1 MQYTAF
7 LASLLAAFAASATAA
22 PVSQD
27 VPAPTLAPAP
37 EPKPASA
44 PAPPSPS
51 KPAPA
56 VEAVPKDE
64 QNINDAASKL
74 VTKLQCT
81 NYTSTG
87 TLKLDGKTVSLKD
100 SDLVLSGGDE
110 LTLVFQECKSNIL
123 NVESKGTMHYGIISP
138 KGSVKEKCLR
148 PAALAQPDQHLQVQD
163 CSMSDDSS
171 QMSQFFEFNEKGKT
185 LAFLGHLDASK
196 HYMANEKDNFFVVS
210 PEGEGKSLALA

>member
-1 MQYTAF
+1 M
-7 LASLLAAFAASATAA
+7 
-22 PVSQD
+22 
-27 VPAPTLAPAP
+27 
-37 EPKPASA
+37 
-44 PAPPSPS
+44 
-51 KPAPA
+51 
-56 VEAVPKDE
+56 PKDE

-148 PAALAQPDQHLQVQD
+148 PAALAQPDQHLQVQN

-171 QMSQFFEFNEKGKT
+171 QMSQFFEFNENGKT

>member
-1 MQYTAF
+1 MQCTAF
-7 LASLLAAFAASATAA
+7 LASVLAAFAASASAA
-22 PVSQD
+22 PVSPD
-27 VPAPTLAPAP
+27 VSAPISAPAP
-37 EPKPASA
+37 EPQSA
-44 PAPPSPS
+44 PAPPSE
-51 KPAPA
+51 PAPV

-87 TLKLDGKTVSLKD
+87 MLKLDDKTVMLKD

-123 NVESKGTMHYGIISP
+123 DVESKGTMHYGIISP
-138 KGSVKEKCLR
+138 KGSEKQQCLR
-148 PAALAQPDQHLQVQD
+148 PTALAQPDQHLQVQD

-171 QMSQFFEFNEKGKT
+171 QMSQFFEFNENGKT
-185 LAFLGHLDASK
+185 LAFLGHLDATK
-196 HYMANEKDNFFVVS
+196 HYSANEKDNFFVVS
-210 PEGEGKSLALA
+210 PEGAGQSLVLV

>member
-1 MQYTAF
+1 MQCTAF
-7 LASLLAAFAASATAA
+7 LASLLAAFAASASAA
-22 PVSQD
+22 PVLQD
-27 VPAPTLAPAP
+27 VSAPISAP
-37 EPKPASA
+37 A
-44 PAPPSPS
+44 PAPPSE
-51 KPAPA
+51 PAPV

-87 TLKLDGKTVSLKD
+87 MMKLDDKTVMLKD

-123 NVESKGTMHYGIISP
+123 DVESKGTMHYGIISP
-138 KGSVKEKCLR
+138 KGSEKQQCLR
-148 PAALAQPDQHLQVQD
+148 PTALAQPDQHLQVQD

-171 QMSQFFEFNEKGKT
+171 QMSQFFEFNENGKT
-185 LAFLGHLDASK
+185 LAFLGHLDATK
-196 HYMANEKDNFFVVS
+196 HYSANEKDNFFVVS
-210 PEGEGKSLALA
+210 PEGAGQSLVLV

>member
-7 LASLLAAFAASATAA
+7 LASLLAAFAASASAA
-22 PVSQD
+22 PVSPD
-27 VPAPTLAPAP
+27 VSAPISAPAP
-37 EPKPASA
+37 EPQSAPA
-44 PAPPSPS
+44 PAPPSE
-51 KPAPA
+51 PAPV

-87 TLKLDGKTVSLKD
+87 MLKLDDKTVMLKD

-123 NVESKGTMHYGIISP
+123 DVESKGTMHYGIISP
-138 KGSVKEKCLR
+138 KGSEKQQCLR
-148 PAALAQPDQHLQVQD
+148 PTALAQPDQHLQVQD

-171 QMSQFFEFNEKGKT
+171 QMSQFFEFNENGKT
-185 LAFLGHLDASK
+185 LAFLGHLDATK
-196 HYMANEKDNFFVVS
+196 HYSANEKDNFFVVS
-210 PEGEGKSLALA
+210 PEGAGQSLVLV

>member
-1 MQYTAF
+1 M
-7 LASLLAAFAASATAA
+7 
-22 PVSQD
+22 
-27 VPAPTLAPAP
+27 
-37 EPKPASA
+37 
-44 PAPPSPS
+44 
-51 KPAPA
+51 
-56 VEAVPKDE
+56 
-64 QNINDAASKL
+64 
-74 VTKLQCT
+74 
-81 NYTSTG
+81 
-87 TLKLDGKTVSLKD
+87 KLDDKTVMLKD

-148 PAALAQPDQHLQVQD
+148 PAALAQPDQHLQVQN

>member
-1 MQYTAF
+1 MQCTAF
-7 LASLLAAFAASATAA
+7 LASLLAAFAASASAA

-27 VPAPTLAPAP
+27 VSAPISAPAP
-37 EPKPASA
+37 EPQSAPA
-44 PAPPSPS
+44 PAPPSE
-51 KPAPA
+51 PAPV

-87 TLKLDGKTVSLKD
+87 MMKLDDKTVMLKD

-123 NVESKGTMHYGIISP
+123 DVESKGTMHYGIISP

-148 PAALAQPDQHLQVQD
+148 PAALAQPDQHLQVQN

>member
-1 MQYTAF
+1 MQCTAF
-7 LASLLAAFAASATAA
+7 LASLLAAFAASASAA
-22 PVSQD
+22 PVSPD
-27 VPAPTLAPAP
+27 VSAPISAPAP
-37 EPKPASA
+37 EPRSA
-44 PAPPSPS
+44 PAPPSE
-51 KPAPA
+51 PAPV

-87 TLKLDGKTVSLKD
+87 MLKLDDKTVMLKD

-138 KGSVKEKCLR
+138 KGSEKQQCLR
-148 PAALAQPDQHLQVQD
+148 PTALAQPDQHLQVQD

-171 QMSQFFEFNEKGKT
+171 QMSQFFEFNENGKT
-185 LAFLGHLDASK
+185 LAFLGHLDATK
-196 HYMANEKDNFFVVS
+196 HYSANEKDNFFVVS
-210 PEGEGKSLALA
+210 PEGAGQSLVLV

>member
-1 MQYTAF
+1 MQCTAF
-7 LASLLAAFAASATAA
+7 LASLLAAFAASASAA
-22 PVSQD
+22 PVSPD
-27 VPAPTLAPAP
+27 VSAPISAPAP
-37 EPKPASA
+37 EPRSA
-44 PAPPSPS
+44 PAPPSE
-51 KPAPA
+51 PAPV

-87 TLKLDGKTVSLKD
+87 MLKLDDKTVMLKD

-123 NVESKGTMHYGIISP
+123 DVESKGTVHYGIISP
-138 KGSVKEKCLR
+138 KGSEKQQCLR
-148 PAALAQPDQHLQVQD
+148 PTALAQPDQHLQVQD

-171 QMSQFFEFNEKGKT
+171 QMSQFFEFNENGKT
-185 LAFLGHLDASK
+185 LAFLGHLDATK
-196 HYMANEKDNFFVVS
+196 HYSANEKDNFFVVS
-210 PEGEGKSLALA
+210 PEGAGQSLVLV

>member
-1 MQYTAF
+1 MQCTAF
-7 LASLLAAFAASATAA
+7 LASLLAAFAASASAA
-22 PVSQD
+22 PVSPD
-27 VPAPTLAPAP
+27 VSAPISAPAP
-37 EPKPASA
+37 EPQSAPA
-44 PAPPSPS
+44 PAPPSE
-51 KPAPA
+51 PAPV

-87 TLKLDGKTVSLKD
+87 MLKLDDKTVMLKD

-123 NVESKGTMHYGIISP
+123 DVESKGTMHYGIISP

-148 PAALAQPDQHLQVQD
+148 PAALAQPDQHLQVQN

-171 QMSQFFEFNEKGKT
+171 QMSQFFEFNENGKT
-185 LAFLGHLDASK
+185 LAFLGHLDATK
-196 HYMANEKDNFFVVS
+196 HYSANEKDNFFVVS
-210 PEGEGKSLALA
+210 PEGAGQSLVLV

>member
-1 MQYTAF
+1 MQCTAF
-7 LASLLAAFAASATAA
+7 LASLLAAFAASASAA
-22 PVSQD
+22 PVSQE
-27 VPAPTLAPAP
+27 VSAPPLAPAP
-37 EPKPASA
+37 EPKSASA
-44 PAPPSPS
+44 PVPPPSE
-51 KPAPA
+51 PAPA

-87 TLKLDGKTVSLKD
+87 MLKLDGKTVSLKD

-148 PAALAQPDQHLQVQD
+148 PAALAQPDQHLQVQN

-171 QMSQFFEFNEKGKT
+171 QMSQFFEFNENGKT

>member
-1 MQYTAF
+1 MQCTAF
-7 LASLLAAFAASATAA
+7 LASVLAAFAASASAA
-22 PVSQD
+22 PVSPD
-27 VPAPTLAPAP
+27 VSAPISAP
-37 EPKPASA
+37 A
-44 PAPPSPS
+44 PAPPSE
-51 KPAPA
+51 PAPV

-87 TLKLDGKTVSLKD
+87 MLKLDDKTVMLKD

-123 NVESKGTMHYGIISP
+123 DVESKGTMHYGIISP
-138 KGSVKEKCLR
+138 KGSEKQQCLR
-148 PAALAQPDQHLQVQD
+148 PTALAQPDQHLQVQD

-171 QMSQFFEFNEKGKT
+171 QMSQFFEFNENGKT
-185 LAFLGHLDASK
+185 LAFLGHLDATK
-196 HYMANEKDNFFVVS
+196 HYSANEKDNFFVVS
-210 PEGEGKSLALA
+210 PEGAGQSLVLV

>member
-1 MQYTAF
+1 MQCTAF
-7 LASLLAAFAASATAA
+7 LASLLAAFAASASAA
-22 PVSQD
+22 PVSPD
-27 VPAPTLAPAP
+27 VSAPISAPAP
-37 EPKPASA
+37 EPQSA
-44 PAPPSPS
+44 PAPPSE
-51 KPAPA
+51 PAPV

-87 TLKLDGKTVSLKD
+87 MLKLDDKTVMLKD

-123 NVESKGTMHYGIISP
+123 DVESKGTVHYGIISP
-138 KGSVKEKCLR
+138 KGSEKQQCLR
-148 PAALAQPDQHLQVQD
+148 PTALAQPDQHLQVQD

-171 QMSQFFEFNEKGKT
+171 QMSQFFEFNENGKT
-185 LAFLGHLDASK
+185 LAFLGHLDATK
-196 HYMANEKDNFFVVS
+196 HYSANEKDNFFVVS
-210 PEGEGKSLALA
+210 PEGAGQSLVLV

>member
-7 LASLLAAFAASATAA
+7 LASLLAAFAASASAA

-27 VPAPTLAPAP
+27 VSAPISAPAP
-37 EPKPASA
+37 EPQSAPA
-44 PAPPSPS
+44 PAPPSE
-51 KPAPA
+51 PAPV

-87 TLKLDGKTVSLKD
+87 MMKLDDKTVMLKD

-123 NVESKGTMHYGIISP
+123 DVESKGTMHYGIISP
-138 KGSVKEKCLR
+138 KGSEKQQCLR
-148 PAALAQPDQHLQVQD
+148 PTALAQPDQHLQVQD

-171 QMSQFFEFNEKGKT
+171 QMSQFFEFNENGKT
-185 LAFLGHLDASK
+185 LAFLGHLDATK
-196 HYMANEKDNFFVVS
+196 HYSANEKDNFFVVS
-210 PEGEGKSLALA
+210 PEGAGQSLVLV

>member
-1 MQYTAF
+1 MQCTAF
-7 LASLLAAFAASATAA
+7 LASLLAAFAASASAA
-22 PVSQD
+22 PVSAD
-27 VPAPTLAPAP
+27 VSAPISAPAP
-37 EPKPASA
+37 EPQSAPA
-44 PAPPSPS
+44 PAPPSE
-51 KPAPA
+51 PAPV

-87 TLKLDGKTVSLKD
+87 MLKLDDKTVMLKD

-123 NVESKGTMHYGIISP
+123 DVESKGTMHYGIISP
-138 KGSVKEKCLR
+138 KGSEKQQCLR
-148 PAALAQPDQHLQVQD
+148 PTALAQPDQHLQVQD

-171 QMSQFFEFNEKGKT
+171 QMSQFFEFNENGKT
-185 LAFLGHLDASK
+185 LAFLGHLDATK
-196 HYMANEKDNFFVVS
+196 HYSANEKDNFFVVS
-210 PEGEGKSLALA
+210 PEGAGQSLVLV

>member
-7 LASLLAAFAASATAA
+7 LASLLAAFAASASAA

-100 SDLVLSGGDE
+100 LS
-110 LTLVFQECKSNIL
+110 LI
-123 NVESKGTMHYGIISP
+123 HI
-138 KGSVKEKCLR
+138 
-148 PAALAQPDQHLQVQD
+148 
-163 CSMSDDSS
+163 
-171 QMSQFFEFNEKGKT
+171 
-185 LAFLGHLDASK
+185 
-196 HYMANEKDNFFVVS
+196 
-210 PEGEGKSLALA
+210 

>member
-1 MQYTAF
+1 MQCTAF
-7 LASLLAAFAASATAA
+7 LASLLAAFAASASAA

-27 VPAPTLAPAP
+27 VSAPISAPAP
-37 EPKPASA
+37 EPQSAPA
-44 PAPPSPS
+44 PAPPSE
-51 KPAPA
+51 PAPV

-87 TLKLDGKTVSLKD
+87 MMKLDDKTVMLKD

-123 NVESKGTMHYGIISP
+123 DVESKGTMHYGIISP
-138 KGSVKEKCLR
+138 KGSEKQQCLR
-148 PAALAQPDQHLQVQD
+148 PTALAQPDQHLQVQD

-171 QMSQFFEFNEKGKT
+171 QMSQFFEFNENGKT
-185 LAFLGHLDASK
+185 LAFLGHLDATK
-196 HYMANEKDNFFVVS
+196 HYSANEKDNFL
-210 PEGEGKSLALA
+210 SLIHI

>member
-1 MQYTAF
+1 MQCTAF
-7 LASLLAAFAASATAA
+7 LASLLAAFAASASAA

-27 VPAPTLAPAP
+27 VSAPISAPAP
-37 EPKPASA
+37 EPQSAPA
-44 PAPPSPS
+44 PAPPSE
-51 KPAPA
+51 PAPV

-87 TLKLDGKTVSLKD
+87 MMKLDDKTVMLKD

-123 NVESKGTMHYGIISP
+123 DVESKGTMHYGIISP
-138 KGSVKEKCLR
+138 KGSEKQQCLR
-148 PAALAQPDQHLQVQD
+148 PTALAQPDQHLQVQD

-171 QMSQFFEFNEKGKT
+171 QMSQFFEFNENGKT
-185 LAFLGHLDASK
+185 LAFLGHLDATK
-196 HYMANEKDNFFVVS
+196 HL
-210 PEGEGKSLALA
+210 SLIHI

>member
-1 MQYTAF
+1 MQCTAF
-7 LASLLAAFAASATAA
+7 LASLLAAFAASASAA

-27 VPAPTLAPAP
+27 VSAPISAPAP
-37 EPKPASA
+37 EPQSAPA
-44 PAPPSPS
+44 PAPPSE
-51 KPAPA
+51 PAPV

-87 TLKLDGKTVSLKD
+87 MMKLDDKTVMLKD

-123 NVESKGTMHYGIISP
+123 DVESKGTMHYGIISP
-138 KGSVKEKCLR
+138 KGSEKQQCLR
-148 PAALAQPDQHLQVQD
+148 PTALAQPDQHLQVQD

-171 QMSQFFEFNEKGKT
+171 QMSQFFEFNENGKT
-185 LAFLGHLDASK
+185 LAFLGHLDATK
-196 HYMANEKDNFFVVS
+196 HYSANEKDNFFVVS
-210 PEGEGKSLALA
+210 PEGAGQSLVLV

>member
-1 MQYTAF
+1 MQCTAF
-7 LASLLAAFAASATAA
+7 LASLLAAFAASASAA
-22 PVSQD
+22 PVSPD
-27 VPAPTLAPAP
+27 VSAPISAPAP
-37 EPKPASA
+37 EPRSA
-44 PAPPSPS
+44 PAPPSE
-51 KPAPA
+51 PAPV

-87 TLKLDGKTVSLKD
+87 MMKLDDKTVMLKD

-123 NVESKGTMHYGIISP
+123 DVESKGTMHYGIISP
-138 KGSVKEKCLR
+138 KGSEKQQCLR
-148 PAALAQPDQHLQVQD
+148 PTALAQPDQHLQVQD

-171 QMSQFFEFNEKGKT
+171 QMSQFFEFNENGKT
-185 LAFLGHLDASK
+185 LAFLGHLDATK
-196 HYMANEKDNFFVVS
+196 HYSANEKDNFFVVS
-210 PEGEGKSLALA
+210 PEGAGQSLVLV

>member
-1 MQYTAF
+1 MQCTAF
-7 LASLLAAFAASATAA
+7 LASLLAAFAASASAA
-22 PVSQD
+22 PVSPD
-27 VPAPTLAPAP
+27 VSAPISAPAP
-37 EPKPASA
+37 EPQSAPA
-44 PAPPSPS
+44 PAPPSE
-51 KPAPA
+51 PAPV

-87 TLKLDGKTVSLKD
+87 MLKLDDKTVMLKD

-123 NVESKGTMHYGIISP
+123 DVESKGTMHYGIISP
-138 KGSVKEKCLR
+138 KGSEKQQCLR
-148 PAALAQPDQHLQVQD
+148 PTALAQPDQHLQVQD

-171 QMSQFFEFNEKGKT
+171 QMSQFFEFNENGKT
-185 LAFLGHLDASK
+185 LAFLGHLDATK
-196 HYMANEKDNFFVVS
+196 HYSANEKDNFFVVS
-210 PEGEGKSLALA
+210 PEGAGQSLVLV

>member
-1 MQYTAF
+1 MQCTAF
-7 LASLLAAFAASATAA
+7 LASLLAAFAASASAA
-22 PVSQD
+22 PVSPD
-27 VPAPTLAPAP
+27 VSAPISAPAP
-37 EPKPASA
+37 EPRSA
-44 PAPPSPS
+44 PAPPSE
-51 KPAPA
+51 PAPV

-87 TLKLDGKTVSLKD
+87 MLKLDDKTVMLKD

-123 NVESKGTMHYGIISP
+123 DVESKGTMHYGIISP
-138 KGSVKEKCLR
+138 KGSEKQQCLR
-148 PAALAQPDQHLQVQD
+148 PTALAQPDQHLQVQD

-171 QMSQFFEFNEKGKT
+171 QMSQFFEFNENGKT
-185 LAFLGHLDASK
+185 LAFLGHLDATK
-196 HYMANEKDNFFVVS
+196 HYSANEKDNFFVVS
-210 PEGEGKSLALA
+210 PEGAGQSLVLV

>member
-1 MQYTAF
+1 MCIRDR
-7 LASLLAAFAASATAA
+7 SA
-22 PVSQD
+22 P
-27 VPAPTLAPAP
+27 
-37 EPKPASA
+37 A
-44 PAPPSPS
+44 PAPPSE
-51 KPAPA
+51 PAPV

-87 TLKLDGKTVSLKD
+87 MMKLDDKTVMLKD

-123 NVESKGTMHYGIISP
+123 DVESKGTMHYGIISP
-138 KGSVKEKCLR
+138 KGSEKQQCLR
-148 PAALAQPDQHLQVQD
+148 PTALAQPDQHLQVQD

-171 QMSQFFEFNEKGKT
+171 QMSQFFEFNENGKT
-185 LAFLGHLDASK
+185 LAFLGHLDATK
-196 HYMANEKDNFFVVS
+196 HYSANEKDNFFVVS
-210 PEGEGKSLALA
+210 PEGAGQSLVLV

>member
-1 MQYTAF
+1 MQCTAF
-7 LASLLAAFAASATAA
+7 LASLLAAFAASASAA
-22 PVSQD
+22 PVSPD
-27 VPAPTLAPAP
+27 VSAPISAPAP
-37 EPKPASA
+37 EPQSAPA
-44 PAPPSPS
+44 PAPPSE
-51 KPAPA
+51 PAPV

-87 TLKLDGKTVSLKD
+87 MLKLDDKTVMLKD

-123 NVESKGTMHYGIISP
+123 DVESKGTMHYGIISP

-148 PAALAQPDQHLQVQD
+148 PAALAQPDQHLQVQN

>member
-1 MQYTAF
+1 MQCTAF
-7 LASLLAAFAASATAA
+7 LASLLAAFAASASAA

-27 VPAPTLAPAP
+27 VSAPI
-37 EPKPASA
+37 SA
-44 PAPPSPS
+44 PAPPSE
-51 KPAPA
+51 PAPV

-87 TLKLDGKTVSLKD
+87 MLKLDDKTVMLKD

-123 NVESKGTMHYGIISP
+123 DVESKGTVHYGIISP
-138 KGSVKEKCLR
+138 KGSEKQQCLR
-148 PAALAQPDQHLQVQD
+148 PTALAQPDQHLQVQD

-171 QMSQFFEFNEKGKT
+171 QMSQFFEFNENGKT
-185 LAFLGHLDASK
+185 LAFLGHLDATK
-196 HYMANEKDNFFVVS
+196 HYSANEKDNFFVVS
-210 PEGEGKSLALA
+210 PEGAGQSLVLV

>member
-1 MQYTAF
+1 MQCTAF
-7 LASLLAAFAASATAA
+7 LASVLAAFAASASAA
-22 PVSQD
+22 PVSPD
-27 VPAPTLAPAP
+27 VSAPISAPAP
-37 EPKPASA
+37 EPQSAPA
-44 PAPPSPS
+44 PAPPSE
-51 KPAPA
+51 PAPV

-87 TLKLDGKTVSLKD
+87 MLKLDDKTVMLKD

-123 NVESKGTMHYGIISP
+123 DVESKGTVHYGIISP
-138 KGSVKEKCLR
+138 KGSEKQQCLR
-148 PAALAQPDQHLQVQD
+148 PTALAQPDQHLQVQD

-171 QMSQFFEFNEKGKT
+171 QMSQFFEFNENGKT
-185 LAFLGHLDASK
+185 LAFLGHLDATK
-196 HYMANEKDNFFVVS
+196 HYSANEKDNFFVVS
-210 PEGEGKSLALA
+210 PEGAGQSLVLV

>member
-1 MQYTAF
+1 MQCTAF
-7 LASLLAAFAASATAA
+7 LASVLAAFAASASAA
-22 PVSQD
+22 PVSPD
-27 VPAPTLAPAP
+27 VSAPISAP
-37 EPKPASA
+37 A
-44 PAPPSPS
+44 PAPPSE
-51 KPAPA
+51 PAPV

-87 TLKLDGKTVSLKD
+87 MLKLDDKTVMLKD

-123 NVESKGTMHYGIISP
+123 DVESKGTVHYGIISP
-138 KGSVKEKCLR
+138 KGSEKQQCLR
-148 PAALAQPDQHLQVQD
+148 PTALAQPDQHLQVQD

-171 QMSQFFEFNEKGKT
+171 QMSQFFEFNENGKT
-185 LAFLGHLDASK
+185 LAFLGHLDATK
-196 HYMANEKDNFFVVS
+196 HYSANEKDNFFVVS
-210 PEGEGKSLALA
+210 PEGAGQSLVLV

>member
-1 MQYTAF
+1 MQCTAF
-7 LASLLAAFAASATAA
+7 LASLLAAFAASASAA
-22 PVSQD
+22 PVSPD
-27 VPAPTLAPAP
+27 VSAPISAPPPGPQSAP
-37 EPKPASA
+37 A
-44 PAPPSPS
+44 PAPPSE
-51 KPAPA
+51 PAPV

-87 TLKLDGKTVSLKD
+87 MLKLDDKTVMLKD

-123 NVESKGTMHYGIISP
+123 DVESKGTMHYGIISP
-138 KGSVKEKCLR
+138 KGSEKQQCLR
-148 PAALAQPDQHLQVQD
+148 PTALAQPDQHLQVQD

-171 QMSQFFEFNEKGKT
+171 QMSQFFEFNENGKT
-185 LAFLGHLDASK
+185 LAFLGHLDATK
-196 HYMANEKDNFFVVS
+196 HYSANEKDNFFVVS
-210 PEGEGKSLALA
+210 PEGAGQSLVLV

>member
-1 MQYTAF
+1 MQCTAF
-7 LASLLAAFAASATAA
+7 LASLLAAFAASASAA
-22 PVSQD
+22 PVSPD
-27 VPAPTLAPAP
+27 VSAPISAPAP
-37 EPKPASA
+37 EPQSAPA
-44 PAPPSPS
+44 PAPPSE
-51 KPAPA
+51 PAPV

-87 TLKLDGKTVSLKD
+87 MLKLDDKTVMLKD

-138 KGSVKEKCLR
+138 KGSEKQQCLR
-148 PAALAQPDQHLQVQD
+148 PTALAQPDQHLQVQD

-171 QMSQFFEFNEKGKT
+171 QMSQFFEFNENGKT
-185 LAFLGHLDASK
+185 LAFLGHLDATK
-196 HYMANEKDNFFVVS
+196 HYSANEKDNFFVVS
-210 PEGEGKSLALA
+210 PEGAGQSLVLV

>member
-1 MQYTAF
+1 MQCTAF
-7 LASLLAAFAASATAA
+7 LASLLAAFAASASAA
-22 PVSQD
+22 PVSPD
-27 VPAPTLAPAP
+27 VSAPISAPAP
-37 EPKPASA
+37 EPQSAPA
-44 PAPPSPS
+44 PAPPSE
-51 KPAPA
+51 PAPV

-87 TLKLDGKTVSLKD
+87 MLKLDDKTVMLKD

-123 NVESKGTMHYGIISP
+123 DVESKGTMHYGIISP
-138 KGSVKEKCLR
+138 KGSEKQQCPR
-148 PAALAQPDQHLQVQD
+148 PTALAQPDQHLQVQD

-171 QMSQFFEFNEKGKT
+171 QMSQFFEFNENGKT
-185 LAFLGHLDASK
+185 LAFLGHLDATK
-196 HYMANEKDNFFVVS
+196 HYSANEKDNFFVVS
-210 PEGEGKSLALA
+210 PEGAGQSLVLV

>member
-1 MQYTAF
+1 MQCTAF
-7 LASLLAAFAASATAA
+7 LASLLAAFAASASAA
-22 PVSQD
+22 PLSPDVS
-27 VPAPTLAPAP
+27 PPISAPAP
-37 EPKPASA
+37 EPQSAPA
-44 PAPPSPS
+44 PAPPSE
-51 KPAPA
+51 PAPV

-87 TLKLDGKTVSLKD
+87 MLKLDDKTVMLKD

-123 NVESKGTMHYGIISP
+123 DVESKGTMHYGIISP
-138 KGSVKEKCLR
+138 KGSEKQQCLR
-148 PAALAQPDQHLQVQD
+148 PTALAQPDQHLQVQD

-171 QMSQFFEFNEKGKT
+171 QMSQFFEFNENGKT
-185 LAFLGHLDASK
+185 LAFLGHLDATK
-196 HYMANEKDNFFVVS
+196 HYSANEKDNFFVVS
-210 PEGEGKSLALA
+210 PEGAGQSLVLV

>member
-1 MQYTAF
+1 MQCTAF
-7 LASLLAAFAASATAA
+7 LASLLAAFAASASAA

-27 VPAPTLAPAP
+27 VSAPPLAPAP
-37 EPKPASA
+37 EPKSASA
-44 PAPPSPS
+44 PVPPPSE
-51 KPAPA
+51 PAPA

-87 TLKLDGKTVSLKD
+87 MLKLDGKTVSLKD

-148 PAALAQPDQHLQVQD
+148 PAALAQPDQHLQVQN

-196 HYMANEKDNFFVVS
+196 HYMVNEKDNFFVVS

>member
-1 MQYTAF
+1 MQCTAF
-7 LASLLAAFAASATAA
+7 LASLLAAFAASASAA
-22 PVSQD
+22 PVSPD
-27 VPAPTLAPAP
+27 VSAPISAPAP
-37 EPKPASA
+37 EPRSA
-44 PAPPSPS
+44 PAPPSE
-51 KPAPA
+51 PAPV

-87 TLKLDGKTVSLKD
+87 MMKLDDKTVMLKD

-123 NVESKGTMHYGIISP
+123 DVESKGTVHYGIISP
-138 KGSVKEKCLR
+138 KGSEKQQCLR
-148 PAALAQPDQHLQVQD
+148 PTALAQPDQHLQVQD

-171 QMSQFFEFNEKGKT
+171 QMSQFFEFNENGKT
-185 LAFLGHLDASK
+185 LAFLGHLDATK
-196 HYMANEKDNFFVVS
+196 HYSANEKDNFFVVS
-210 PEGEGKSLALA
+210 PEGAGQSLVLV

>member
-1 MQYTAF
+1 MQCTAF
-7 LASLLAAFAASATAA
+7 LASLLAAFAASASAA

-27 VPAPTLAPAP
+27 VSAPPLAPAP
-37 EPKPASA
+37 EPKSASA
-44 PAPPSPS
+44 PVPPPSE
-51 KPAPA
+51 PAPA

-87 TLKLDGKTVSLKD
+87 MLKLDGKTVSLKD

-123 NVESKGTMHYGIISP
+123 NVESKGSMHYGIISP

-148 PAALAQPDQHLQVQD
+148 PTALAQPDQHLQVQN

-171 QMSQFFEFNEKGKT
+171 QMSQFFEFNENGKT

-196 HYMANEKDNFFVVS
+196 HYMVNEKYNFFVVS

>member
-1 MQYTAF
+1 MQCTAF
-7 LASLLAAFAASATAA
+7 LASLLAAFAASASAA

-27 VPAPTLAPAP
+27 VSAPISAPAP
-37 EPKPASA
+37 EPQSAPA
-44 PAPPSPS
+44 PAPPSE
-51 KPAPA
+51 PAPV

-87 TLKLDGKTVSLKD
+87 MMKLDDKTVMLKD

-123 NVESKGTMHYGIISP
+123 NVESKGSMHYGIISP

-148 PAALAQPDQHLQVQD
+148 PTALAQPDQHLQVQD

-171 QMSQFFEFNEKGKT
+171 QMSQFFEFNENGKT
-185 LAFLGHLDASK
+185 LAFLGHLDATK
-196 HYMANEKDNFFVVS
+196 HYSANEKDNFFVVS
-210 PEGEGKSLALA
+210 PEGAGQSLVLV

>member
-1 MQYTAF
+1 MQCTAF
-7 LASLLAAFAASATAA
+7 LASLLAAFAASASAA
-22 PVSQD
+22 PVSPD
-27 VPAPTLAPAP
+27 VSAPISAPAP
-37 EPKPASA
+37 EPQSA
-44 PAPPSPS
+44 PAPPSE
-51 KPAPA
+51 PAPV

-87 TLKLDGKTVSLKD
+87 MLKLDDKTVMLKD

-123 NVESKGTMHYGIISP
+123 DVESKGTMHYGIISP
-138 KGSVKEKCLR
+138 KGSEKQQCLR
-148 PAALAQPDQHLQVQD
+148 PTALAQPDQHLQVQD

-171 QMSQFFEFNEKGKT
+171 QMSQFFEFNENGKT
-185 LAFLGHLDASK
+185 LAFLGHLDATK
-196 HYMANEKDNFFVVS
+196 HYSANEKDNFFVVS
-210 PEGEGKSLALA
+210 PEGAGQSLVLV

>member
-1 MQYTAF
+1 MQCTAF
-7 LASLLAAFAASATAA
+7 LASLLAAFAASASAA

-27 VPAPTLAPAP
+27 V
-37 EPKPASA
+37 SA
-44 PAPPSPS
+44 PISAPPSE
-51 KPAPA
+51 PAPV

-87 TLKLDGKTVSLKD
+87 MMKLDDKTVMLKD

-123 NVESKGTMHYGIISP
+123 DVESKGTMHYGIISP
-138 KGSVKEKCLR
+138 KGSEKQQCLR
-148 PAALAQPDQHLQVQD
+148 PTALAQPDQHLQVQD

-171 QMSQFFEFNEKGKT
+171 QMSQFFEFNENGKT
-185 LAFLGHLDASK
+185 LAFLGHLDATK
-196 HYMANEKDNFFVVS
+196 HYSANEKDNFFVVS
-210 PEGEGKSLALA
+210 PEGAGQSLVLV

>member
-1 MQYTAF
+1 MQCTVF
-7 LASLLAAFAASATAA
+7 LASVLAAFAASASAA
-22 PVSQD
+22 PVSPD
-27 VPAPTLAPAP
+27 VSAPISAP
-37 EPKPASA
+37 A
-44 PAPPSPS
+44 PAPPSE
-51 KPAPA
+51 PAPV

-87 TLKLDGKTVSLKD
+87 MLKLDDKTVMLKD

-123 NVESKGTMHYGIISP
+123 DVESKGTMHYGIISP
-138 KGSVKEKCLR
+138 KGSEKQQCLR
-148 PAALAQPDQHLQVQD
+148 PTALAQPDQHLQVQD

-171 QMSQFFEFNEKGKT
+171 QMSQFFEFNENGKT
-185 LAFLGHLDASK
+185 LAFLGHLDATK
-196 HYMANEKDNFFVVS
+196 HYSANEKDNFFVVS
-210 PEGEGKSLALA
+210 PEGAGQSLVLV